1 MMKPILPEAQALF
14 SRDGRFARWLKVE
27 AALASAQGALGIIP
41 ETIAADIRA
50 AAQVEKLDLSR
61 YDEFYKKTGHPMV
74 SMLRLLEAAAGP
86 ESGQYI
92 HLGATTQDIM
102 DSAMALALQAMFDMV
117 KVKLAGIQASV
128 LELCRK
134 YAGTPMMG
142 RTHNVQALPITFGYK
157 AAIWADEL
165 ERCIQRLDQS
175 RERILALQLSGA
187 VGSEVSFGEDGG
199 AIQAHMAKELG
210 LSVPNISW
218 HASRDR
224 LAEFT
229 GELALIG
236 GCLGRI
242 AQEVYLLMG
251 TEFGELAEPW
261 EKGKVGS
268 STMPHKVN
276 PTSTQ
281 HMMSLARDIRYHH
294 AAVLEM
300 MWVDHE
306 RNIMHFV
313 GERQHIEDC
322 CVAAAELLDR
332 ADELLAGL
340 QVNVEAMR
348 ANLDRL
354 DGLTQSERVMLEL
367 GRKIGKQRAHEL
379 VNEIAV
385 TAFRQGDSFEE
396 ALKQNETV
404 AGALGAQRIHDL
416 LDPMQYLGKCP
427 ELARQVAEKLD
438 RGQTC

>member
-1 MMKPILPEAQALF
+1 MRAIDSEVRALF

-27 AALASAQGALGIIP
+27 AALAQAQAGLGVIP
-41 ETIAADIRA
+41 EKAAREICA
-50 AAQVEKLDLSR
+50 AAHVEKLALER
-61 YDEFYKKTGHPMV
+61 YDELYAKTGHPMV
-74 SMLRLLEAAAGP
+74 SMLRLLEEASGP
-86 ESGQYI
+86 DSGQYI

-102 DSAMALALQAMFDMV
+102 DSAMALALQTLYGLFRD
-117 KVKLAGIQASV
+117 KLLSIQSSV
-128 LELCRK
+128 LELCRR

-142 RTHNVQALPITFGYK
+142 RTHNIQALPITFGYK
-157 AAIWADEL
+157 AAVWADEL
-165 ERCIQRLDQS
+165 ERCLQRLEQS
-175 RERILALQLSGA
+175 RERVPALQLSGA
-187 VGSEVSFGEDGG
+187 VGSMVSFGADGD
-199 AIQAHMAKELG
+199 AIQAGMARILG
-210 LSVPNISW
+210 LSVPAVSW

-251 TEFGELAEPW
+251 TEFGELSEPW
-261 EKGKVGS
+261 AEGKVGS
-268 STMPHKVN
+268 STMPHKIN

-313 GERQHIEDC
+313 GERRHVEDC
-322 CVAAAELLDR
+322 CMAAGELLDR

-340 QVNVEAMR
+340 QVNEKAMLD
-348 ANLDRL
+348 NLNRL
-354 DGLTQSERVMLEL
+354 GGLTQSEHVMLEL

-379 VNEIAV
+379 VNRIAV
-385 TAFRQGDSFEE
+385 DAFHSGEPFEA
-396 ALKQNETV
+396 ALLNNETV
-404 AGALGAQRIHDL
+404 AQAMTAEQIHAL
-416 LDPMQYLGKCP
+416 LDPMAYLGQCP
-427 ELARQVAEKLD
+427 GIARRMAD
-438 RGQTC
+438 HIRR